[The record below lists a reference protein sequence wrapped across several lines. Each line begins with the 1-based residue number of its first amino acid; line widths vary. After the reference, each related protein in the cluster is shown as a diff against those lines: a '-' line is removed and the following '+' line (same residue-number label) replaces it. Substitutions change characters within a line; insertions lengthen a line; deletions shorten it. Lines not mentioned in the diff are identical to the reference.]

1 MSEDVRMIL
10 LTLVHSSRKIIQPKN
25 NEKLEQDTPR
35 NWMQRLRSRGAQKT
49 NEKEFCSTSSK
60 WWDFL
65 TLYMLPWW
73 LFTREFQTDI
83 QVHLRKWFTTITTS
97 LLLPSSYYS
106 INGLPVIHEK
116 LKKKNDKKNH
126 MLNTV
131 IQLLRIITESNRSSQ
146 EKLRKKVGTKRWSR
160 ATQKTQWEETNLLM
174 PTVQLQIS
182 QSSTR
187 VHIGDGRREKGPKR
201 IWTSSTKRSIFISRF
216 PQTKKQSET
225 KKNQQNKFPRLEE

>member
-182 QSSTR
+182 QSSTW
-187 VHIGDGRREKGPKR
+187 VHIGDGRREKAQN
-201 IWTSSTKRSIFISRF
+201 ISELRALKEASLF
-216 PQTKKQSET
+216 QGSHKQKSKVKQKKTNRTNSQD
-225 KKNQQNKFPRLEE
+225 

>member
-116 LKKKNDKKNH
+116 LKKKNDKKKSH
-126 MLNTV
+126 AKHSHTTSAHHHRKQQ
-131 IQLLRIITESNRSSQ
+131 IFTRKTKKESGN
-146 EKLRKKVGTKRWSR
+146 KKVEQSNSKDTMRRNKSAYANSPVADFSVIYLSTHRG
-160 ATQKTQWEETNLLM
+160 WEEGK
-174 PTVQLQIS
+174 
-182 QSSTR
+182 R
-187 VHIGDGRREKGPKR
+187 PK
-201 IWTSSTKRSIFISRF
+201 TYLNF
-216 PQTKKQSET
+216 EY
-225 KKNQQNKFPRLEE
+225 

>member
-1 MSEDVRMIL
+1 MIL

-182 QSSTR
+182 QSSTW
-187 VHIGDGRREKGPKR
+187 VHIGDGRREKAQNISELRALKEASLFQGSHKQKSKVKQKKPTQQIPKD
-201 IWTSSTKRSIFISRF
+201 
-216 PQTKKQSET
+216 
-225 KKNQQNKFPRLEE
+225 

>member
-116 LKKKNDKKNH
+116 LKKKKKKNDKKNH

-146 EKLRKKVGTKRWSR
+146 EKLRKWEQKGGAEQHKRHNEKKQICLCHSPVADFSVIYTSTHR
-160 ATQKTQWEETNLLM
+160 GWEEGK
-174 PTVQLQIS
+174 
-182 QSSTR
+182 R
-187 VHIGDGRREKGPKR
+187 PK
-201 IWTSSTKRSIFISRF
+201 TYLNF
-216 PQTKKQSET
+216 EH
-225 KKNQQNKFPRLEE
+225 

>member
-116 LKKKNDKKNH
+116 LKNKNDKKNH

-182 QSSTR
+182 QSSTW
-187 VHIGDGRREKGPKR
+187 VHIGDGRREKAQNISELRALKEASLFQGSHKQKSKVKQKKPTQQIPKD
-201 IWTSSTKRSIFISRF
+201 
-216 PQTKKQSET
+216 
-225 KKNQQNKFPRLEE
+225 

>member
-182 QSSTR
+182 QSSTW
-187 VHIGDGRREKGPKR
+187 VHIGDGRREKAQNISELRALKEASLFQGSHKQKSKVKQKKPTQQIPKD
-201 IWTSSTKRSIFISRF
+201 
-216 PQTKKQSET
+216 
-225 KKNQQNKFPRLEE
+225 